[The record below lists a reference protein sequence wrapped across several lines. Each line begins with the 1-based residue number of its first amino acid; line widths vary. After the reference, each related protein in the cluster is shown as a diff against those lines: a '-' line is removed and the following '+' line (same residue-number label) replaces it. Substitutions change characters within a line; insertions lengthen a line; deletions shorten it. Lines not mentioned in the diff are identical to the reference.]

1 MISPPQR
8 TRLEMR
14 NISISFSGFHALKQV
29 DFTLEGGSI
38 HALTG
43 ANGAGKST
51 LMTILSGA
59 YRHYRGDI
67 VIDGSRVDIH
77 SPRAAKR
84 HGIHLVQQEVD
95 VALVPTLSVAEN
107 IMLDTLAQN
116 GHVLNWPL
124 VYRQAQR
131 LLDQLGIH
139 LNVRQRLDSC
149 SLAEKQQI
157 LLARALSHECRF
169 LILDEPTAPLDRAES
184 ARLFQ
189 VVKRLQAAGIGI
201 VFISHRIHE
210 LSEICDTLTVLRDGE
225 LVSSGAMQGLSG
237 EQIVER
243 MLGHRLDD
251 IFPPRRRTPPPA
263 PLLQV
268 KGLHDETL
276 LRNISLTLR
285 KGEILGI
292 AGLAG
297 AGKTELCK
305 ALFGATPSRV
315 EQGEY
320 NGAPWRPHSP
330 YRSVEQGIALVP
342 EERRREGIFIN
353 ESVAMNLSISASNS
367 FSRWGLF
374 SHRQALSWA
383 KQVITR
389 LTIRTTGPMQKLVR
403 LSGGNQQKV
412 AIGKWLRSE
421 AQVLIFDE
429 PTKGVD
435 IKAKQDLF
443 SLIDDLA
450 QQGKGIIYASGEFS
464 ELVGLCDRICV
475 LWDGRIVAE
484 LDASTID
491 EETLL
496 LYSTGGTP
504 A

>member
-1 MISPPQR
+1 MTATTQQ

-14 NISISFSGFHALKQV
+14 DISISFSGFNALKQV
-29 DFTLEGGSI
+29 NFTLEGGSI

-67 VIDGSRVDIH
+67 IIDGARVDIH

-84 HGIHLVQQEVD
+84 YGIHLVQQEVD
-95 VALVPTLSVAEN
+95 VALIPTLSVAEN
-107 IMLDTLAQN
+107 IMLDTLAQT
-116 GHVLNWPL
+116 GHMLNWPRL
-124 VYRQAQR
+124 YQQAQA
-131 LLDQLGIH
+131 LLDQIGVH
-139 LNVRQRLDSC
+139 LNVRQRLDRC
-149 SLAEKQQI
+149 SLAEKQQV

-169 LILDEPTAPLDRAES
+169 LILDEPTAPLDQAES

-189 VVKRLQAAGIGI
+189 VVRRLQADGIGI

-225 LVSSGAMQGLSG
+225 FVSSGPMQGLSG

-243 MLGHRLDD
+243 MLGHQLDD
-251 IFPPRRRTPPPA
+251 IFPPRRSIPQQDI
-263 PLLQV
+263 LLQV
-268 KGLHDETL
+268 AGLHDETL
-276 LRNISLTLR
+276 LRDISLTLR

-305 ALFGATPSRV
+305 ALFGANPS
-315 EQGEY
+315 QIASGEY
-320 NGAPWRPHSP
+320 RGTAWKPRSP
-330 YRSVEQGIALVP
+330 YQS
-342 EERRREGIFIN
+342 
-353 ESVAMNLSISASNS
+353 NLSVSASDS
-367 FSRWGLF
+367 FSRWGVF
-374 SHRQALSWA
+374 SHQQALGWA
-383 KQVITR
+383 RHLIRQ
-389 LTIRTTGPMQKLVR
+389 LTIRTTGPMQKLAR

-443 SLIDDLA
+443 SLIDGLA

-484 LDASTID
+484 LNASDID